1 MGRTGTQTASCPVAL
16 VDLPVRLWDQ
26 ARQHSDALLRE
37 FAFIVLEGR
46 GDTDIA
52 RRLLEIAATSDA
64 RYADLNPEAEALV
77 EAALAEGRSTLT
89 VEVHVPPDFKDHILA
104 ALPVLMEVDA
114 YCASG
119 DLLALATPPELQAY
133 WAWFLAEFVRQI
145 SGMAPVPWTQLTVSG

>member
-1 MGRTGTQTASCPVAL
+1 MVGIGGHTASRRVVL

-26 ARQHSDALLRE
+26 ARQLSDALLRE

-46 GDTDIA
+46 GDTDLA

-64 RYADLNPEAEALV
+64 NYANLNPDAELV
-77 EAALAEGRSTLT
+77 VETALAEGRSTVT
-89 VEVHVPPDFKDHILA
+89 VEVNVPPAFKDHVLA
-104 ALPVLMEVDA
+104 AVPVLMEVDA
-114 YCASG
+114 YCARG

-133 WAWFLAEFVRQI
+133 WAWFLAEFVRQL